1 MLKTSA
7 IRVNLFFQNKNPKI
21 SIKKSQKYVVTKNNH
36 RNSQKSNEI
45 VGNIMKC
52 QKKSEIVRV

>member
-7 IRVNLFFQNKNPKI
+7 IKVNLRFQNKNPKI

-36 RNSQKSNEI
+36 RNIQKLYEI
-45 VGNIMKC
+45 VGNSMKYYEM
-52 QKKSEIVRV
+52 SEKV